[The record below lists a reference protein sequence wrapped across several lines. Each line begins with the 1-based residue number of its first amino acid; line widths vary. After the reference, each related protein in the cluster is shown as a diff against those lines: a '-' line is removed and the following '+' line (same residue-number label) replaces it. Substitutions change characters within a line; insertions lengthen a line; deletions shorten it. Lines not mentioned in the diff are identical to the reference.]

1 MMAGNTDEEAY
12 AEWNRGL
19 EAIEP
24 LIEYNTRLMG
34 PLSGRLMTAL
44 SFLVD
49 LENGYDWDTHTPQ
62 VQESVHYSRLLM
74 ASALKIIAA
83 AQEAEAGPENQETAQ
98 AIREALNRFLE
109 E

>member
-1 MMAGNTDEEAY
+1 MQDVISGFSTIAGNTDEEAY
-12 AEWNRGL
+12 AEWNKGL

-34 PLSGRLMTAL
+34 QLSGRLM
-44 SFLVD
+44 
-49 LENGYDWDTHTPQ
+49 
-62 VQESVHYSRLLM
+62 
-74 ASALKIIAA
+74 
-83 AQEAEAGPENQETAQ
+83 TAQ